1 MLGLP
6 SCKQVSEL
14 SSQQLDEKLPLMR
27 RFGLRMHV
35 MICEQCRRYA
45 RQMKLTDQSLRYWIR
60 GKQMPQAVKSRL
72 LKEFEVAHS
81 ERHVDSQ
88 GDAKS

>member
-27 RFGLRMHV
+27 RVGLKIHV

-45 RQMKLTDQSLRYWIR
+45 RQMKLTDQSLRYWMR
-60 GKQMPQAVKSRL
+60 GKPMPQAVKLHL

-81 ERHVDSQ
+81 ERHEDSQ
-88 GDAKS
+88 RASKD

>member
-14 SSQQLDEKLPLMR
+14 SSQQLDEKLPLLR
-27 RFGLRMHV
+27 RVGLKVHI

-45 RQMKLTDQSLRYWIR
+45 RQMKLTDQSIRYWMR
-60 GKQMPQAVKSRL
+60 GKHMPQAVKLRL
-72 LKEFEVAHS
+72 LKEYEVAHS
-81 ERHVDSQ
+81 ERHANNQ
-88 GDAKS
+88 GAAKD